1 MKETHGMKRTAWSTG
16 MPYGTAGFGASSCWS
31 ATPGTGLDRHA
42 NVRVMVA
49 KPVITA
55 AQRPLGLAGGTTG

>member
-1 MKETHGMKRTAWSTG
+1 MKRTAWSTG

-31 ATPGTGLDRHA
+31 ATPATGLDRHA
-42 NVRVMVA
+42 DACVMVA

-55 AQRPLGLAGGTTG
+55 AQRPVGLAGGATG